1 MDVLEQVFGVRKP
14 VIAMLHFPG
23 LPGRPRHDRSAGV
36 NAAVDLIG
44 RDLEALRAAGVD
56 GMLFCNEADI
66 PYQLDVGPE
75 IPRRWPRSSA
85 RSGATSKPLG
95 VNILWDAKA
104 SLALARA
111 TGASFIREVLTGVYE
126 SDLGIIEPHI
136 GDVAE
141 YRSAIGADDVRLFD
155 NIAPEFSS
163 SLGRRSVADRAR
175 GAAFLGM
182 DAILISGPAAGVQFE
197 MSDLQAAHDA
207 VGDQVPIIANT
218 GVTAERLPDIFRV
231 ADGVIVGTS
240 LKRDGVTWNP
250 IDAERAARLMQV
262 AREARAASPAAA
274 HPDDRLA

>member
-44 RDLEALRAAGVD
+44 RDLEALRRQGSMACCSATRQTSRISSTSGRRSAAMAAVIGQVRRD
-56 GMLFCNEADI
+56 LEALRRQH
-66 PYQLDVGPE
+66 PVGCE
-75 IPRRWPRSSA
+75 GESCAGS
-85 RSGATSKPLG
+85 
-95 VNILWDAKA
+95 
-104 SLALARA
+104 A

-126 SDLGIIEPHI
+126 RPRHHRAAHRRRRRVPLG
-136 GDVAE
+136 D
-141 YRSAIGADDVRLFD
+141 RRDDVRLFD

-250 IDAERAARLMQV
+250 VDAERAARLMQV
-262 AREARAASPAAA
+262 AREARAASPAGST
-274 HPDDRLA
+274 PG

>member
-1 MDVLEQVFGVRKP
+1 MDVLEQVFGVGKP

-23 LPGRPRHDRSAGV
+23 LPGRPRHDRSAGLS
-36 NAAVDLIG
+36 AAVDLIG
-44 RDLEALRAAGVD
+44 RDIDALQAAEVD

-75 IPRRWPRSSA
+75 IPAAMAAVIGQLRRDVRCPF
-85 RSGATSKPLG
+85 G

-136 GDVAE
+136 GDVAG
-141 YRSAIGADDVRLFD
+141 YRSAISADDVRLFD

-163 SLGRRSVADRAR
+163 SLGRRTVADRAR

-207 VGDQVPIIANT
+207 VGGQVPIIANT
-218 GVTAERLPDIFRV
+218 GVTAERLHDIFRV

-250 IDAERAARLMQV
+250 VDPERAARLMQA
-262 AREARAASPAAA
+262 ARDARAASPAGST
-274 HPDDRLA
+274 PG